1 METRKNT
8 IRMGYDLINI
18 YKNKVIEINSATGA
32 YRVISL
38 LCTAS
43 EFMQVFSRQINQDTN
58 IIEHIRPD

>member
-1 METRKNT
+1 
-8 IRMGYDLINI
+8 MGYDLINI
-18 YKNKVIEINSATGA
+18 YKNKVIEINSAIGA